1 MNCMKIIMKTVL
13 VVEDERTYARIIAN
27 WLIKNGMNAR
37 YVLSINAAKEFV
49 PGQKIDLI
57 LSDFNLPGG
66 NCMELFSWMRANG
79 YRIPFLIMTGFGN
92 IEKAVDAIK
101 RGVDNYLIKPIQSEK
116 VLNIIDDLLIES
128 EKTSKSPF
136 VYYYGKSPLAL
147 KTQEYIR
154 IAAPV
159 ESLTILLRGE
169 SGTGK
174 EYAARQIYA
183 MSKRSNAPF
192 IAVDCGT
199 LPKELAASELFGY
212 VKGAFTGATENKT
225 GLLAAA
231 NHGTLFLDEIG
242 NLGLD
247 VQRLMLRFLQ
257 EKKYRPVGGKEEV
270 KADIRLLA
278 ATNENLEKAI
288 AEGRFREDFFHR
300 LNEFPIYIPSLA
312 ECPEDILPLAEFF
325 LRLANKEF
333 EKDIKGFDCEVQQIF
348 KKYAWTGNL
357 RELRGVI
364 RRAVL
369 LAKSEWITS
378 GELII
383 QMDDKPT
390 ESKPLDNERMMREA
404 IVKMLVVTGNNKRKA
419 AKLLG
424 IARSTLYARMKKYHI
439 E

>member
-1 MNCMKIIMKTVL
+1 MISLLKAKKLRKV
-13 VVEDERTYARIIAN
+13 R
-27 WLIKNGMNAR
+27 
-37 YVLSINAAKEFV
+37 LS
-49 PGQKIDLI
+49 
-57 LSDFNLPGG
+57 
-66 NCMELFSWMRANG
+66 
-79 YRIPFLIMTGFGN
+79 
-92 IEKAVDAIK
+92 
-101 RGVDNYLIKPIQSEK
+101 
-116 VLNIIDDLLIES
+116 
-128 EKTSKSPF
+128 
-136 VYYYGKSPLAL
+136 L

-154 IAAPV
+154 VAAPV

-390 ESKPLDNERMMREA
+390 ESKPLDNGRMMREA
-404 IVKMLVVTGNNKRKA
+404 IVKMLVVTSNNKRKA

-439 E
+439 K

>member
-1 MNCMKIIMKTVL
+1 MKTVL

-212 VKGAFTGATENKT
+212 IKGAFTGATENKT

-357 RELRGVI
+357 RELRSVI

-439 E
+439 K

>member
-1 MNCMKIIMKTVL
+1 MKTVL
-13 VVEDERTYARIIAN
+13 VVEDERTYARIITN

-37 YVLSINAAKEFV
+37 YVLSISAAKEFV
-49 PGQKIDLI
+49 LGQKIDLI

-116 VLNIIDDLLIES
+116 VLNIIDDLFIES

-154 IAAPV
+154 VAAPV

-183 MSKRSNAPF
+183 MNKRSNAPF

-242 NLGLD
+242 NLGLG

-390 ESKPLDNERMMREA
+390 ESKPLDNGRMLREA
-404 IVKMLVVTGNNKRKA
+404 LVKMLVVTSNNKRKA

-439 E
+439 K

>member
-1 MNCMKIIMKTVL
+1 MKTVL
-13 VVEDERTYARIIAN
+13 VVEDERTYARIITN

-37 YVLSINAAKEFV
+37 YVLSISAAKEFV
-49 PGQKIDLI
+49 LGQKIDLI

-116 VLNIIDDLLIES
+116 VLNIIDDLFIES

-312 ECPEDILPLAEFF
+312 ECPEDILYKWMTSQLNP
-325 LRLANKEF
+325 
-333 EKDIKGFDCEVQQIF
+333 
-348 KKYAWTGNL
+348 NL
-357 RELRGVI
+357 
-364 RRAVL
+364 
-369 LAKSEWITS
+369 WI
-378 GELII
+378 
-383 QMDDKPT
+383 MD
-390 ESKPLDNERMMREA
+390 A
-404 IVKMLVVTGNNKRKA
+404 
-419 AKLLG
+419 
-424 IARSTLYARMKKYHI
+424 
-439 E
+439 

>member
-1 MNCMKIIMKTVL
+1 
-13 VVEDERTYARIIAN
+13 
-27 WLIKNGMNAR
+27 MNAR
-37 YVLSINAAKEFV
+37 YVLSISAAKEFV
-49 PGQKIDLI
+49 LGQKIDLI

-66 NCMELFSWMRANG
+66 NCMELFNWMRANG

-116 VLNIIDDLLIES
+116 VLNIIDDLFIES

-212 VKGAFTGATENKT
+212 VKGAFTGELKTKPDYWLLPITEHYSWMR
-225 GLLAAA
+225 LAIWDWMYKGSCFDFCRRK
-231 NHGTLFLDEIG
+231 NTDLW
-242 NLGLD
+242 
-247 VQRLMLRFLQ
+247 
-257 EKKYRPVGGKEEV
+257 EV
-270 KADIRLLA
+270 KKKL
-278 ATNENLEKAI
+278 K
-288 AEGRFREDFFHR
+288 
-300 LNEFPIYIPSLA
+300 
-312 ECPEDILPLAEFF
+312 
-325 LRLANKEF
+325 
-333 EKDIKGFDCEVQQIF
+333 QISVC
-348 KKYAWTGNL
+348 W
-357 RELRGVI
+357 
-364 RRAVL
+364 
-369 LAKSEWITS
+369 
-378 GELII
+378 
-383 QMDDKPT
+383 P
-390 ESKPLDNERMMREA
+390 PPMR
-404 IVKMLVVTGNNKRKA
+404 I
-419 AKLLG
+419 
-424 IARSTLYARMKKYHI
+424 
-439 E
+439 